1 MTQVGLSINVRVSY
15 KAMPKKVHVF
25 FSFFEPA
32 RLENSVKGIVHP
44 KIKMYSPSS

>member
-1 MTQVGLSINVRVSY
+1 MF
-15 KAMPKKVHVF
+15 F

-44 KIKMYSPSS
+44 KIKMYSPSSWTQKKILRKQIKL